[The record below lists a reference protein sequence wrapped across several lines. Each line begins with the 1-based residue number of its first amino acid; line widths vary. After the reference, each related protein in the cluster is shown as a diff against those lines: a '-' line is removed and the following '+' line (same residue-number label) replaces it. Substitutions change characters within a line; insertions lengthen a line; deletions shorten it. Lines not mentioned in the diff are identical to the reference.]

1 VRIDNSAYLALQTDH
16 QIADESRNPLFMKAG
31 YKLEVFSKRG

>member
-16 QIADESRNPLFMKAG
+16 QMADESRNPLFMKAG
-31 YKLEVFSKRG
+31 YELAILSQRG